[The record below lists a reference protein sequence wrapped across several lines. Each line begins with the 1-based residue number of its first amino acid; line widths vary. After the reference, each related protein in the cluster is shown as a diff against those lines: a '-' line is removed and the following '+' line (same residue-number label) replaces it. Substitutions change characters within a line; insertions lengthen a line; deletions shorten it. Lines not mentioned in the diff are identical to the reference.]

1 MIYLLLTILLNTFL
15 FILFKLFPRF
25 GIDAL
30 QAIVVNYI
38 TCVVT
43 GSIFLGYFPISK
55 ASTQQPWFGW
65 ALFLGLLFI
74 SIFNF
79 IAYCTRKYG
88 MTISTIANKLSIV
101 IPVVFSVLLY
111 NEHLTAL
118 NIAGLLIAFPAVYLS
133 ARVEGESGKV
143 GNLLIPAL
151 LFISCGA
158 LDTFMKYTEHTYL
171 QSKSVQAVFPVHV
184 FAVAALIGITV
195 VTILVLQKKSKPAI
209 KNVVA
214 GMILGVPNY
223 FSIYYYIRLL
233 NSDFMKS
240 SASIPVNNIG
250 IVLCCAFA
258 AILLFKE
265 PSTKTR
271 MAGLALSVIAIILI
285 SLN

>member
-43 GSIFLGYFPISK
+43 GSIFLGYFPINK

-118 NIAGLLIAFPAVYLS
+118 NIAGLLIAFPAVYFS

-143 GNLLIPAL
+143 GNLLVPAL
-151 LFISCGA
+151 LFISCGS

-171 QSKSVQAVFPVHV
+171 QDKGLQAVFPVHV
-184 FAVAALIGITV
+184 FAVAALIGIV
-195 VTILVLQKKSKPAI
+195 IITISALRKKSKPAI

-214 GMILGVPNY
+214 GIILGVPNY

-233 NSDFMKS
+233 NSNFMKS

-250 IVLCCAFA
+250 IVLCCAFVGM
-258 AILLFKE
+258 LLFKE
-265 PSTKTR
+265 PSSKPR
-271 MAGLALSVIAIILI
+271 IAGLILSVIAIVLI

>member
-43 GSIFLGYFPISK
+43 GSIFLGYFPINK

-118 NIAGLLIAFPAVYLS
+118 NIAGLLIAFPAVYFS

-143 GNLLIPAL
+143 GNLLVPAL
-151 LFISCGA
+151 LFISCGS

-171 QSKSVQAVFPVHV
+171 QDKGLQAVFPVHV
-184 FAVAALIGITV
+184 FAVAALIGIIII
-195 VTILVLQKKSKPAI
+195 TISALRKKSKPAI

-214 GMILGVPNY
+214 GIILGVPNY

-233 NSDFMKS
+233 NSNFMKS

-250 IVLCCAFA
+250 IVLCCAFVGM
-258 AILLFKE
+258 LLFKE
-265 PSTKTR
+265 PSGKPRIT
-271 MAGLALSVIAIILI
+271 GLILSVIAIVLI